1 MKRGNEGCAFAQR
14 SHTAMDSYLLSKLKA
29 PGLSAR
35 KWTKLLIMMLCGLV
49 EESYK
54 SHSMTMYS

>member
-1 MKRGNEGCAFAQR
+1 
-14 SHTAMDSYLLSKLKA
+14 MDSYPLSKLKA

-54 SHSMTMYS
+54 SQRCVLEFELQLCCMGSR

>member
-1 MKRGNEGCAFAQR
+1 
-14 SHTAMDSYLLSKLKA
+14 MDSYLLSKLKA